1 MGAHGS
7 KILSSWLVLNGVLD
21 VVPLGFVPIFG
32 GALPP
37 GCPSLQEM
45 LPAFGAEP
53 DFRHRAVAFH
63 FVTCG
68 VLRILAGATNAPHY
82 VRLAAFSYAME
93 LFQFGTE
100 VFKYKTT
107 TFQAAAG
114 AFVIPTLCI
123 ASIAAGVLDKKKSKQ
138 QGKQGK
144 QGKGKGGGEK
154 RQ

>member
-7 KILSSWLVLNGVLD
+7 KILSGWLVLNGVLD
-21 VVPLGFVPIFG
+21 VVPLGLAPIFG
-32 GALPP
+32 TALPGGP
-37 GCPSLQEM
+37 TLQEM
-45 LPAFGAEP
+45 LPAFGAEL
-53 DFRHRAVAFH
+53 DFRHRAMAFH

-100 VFKYKTT
+100 VFRYKTT
-107 TFQAAAG
+107 TFRAAAG

-123 ASIAAGVLDKKKSKQ
+123 ASIAAGVLDKKS
-138 QGKQGK
+138 K
-144 QGKGKGGGEK
+144 QGKGKGGGGEK